1 MKQDYSRG
9 IVDCNEKLMAEIR
22 RDTIPEPE
30 QLEDGKETPKVK
42 RGKNGKK

>member
-1 MKQDYSRG
+1 MKADYSQG
-9 IVDCNEKLMAEIR
+9 IVDCNEKLMSEIR

-30 QLEDGKETPKVK
+30 QLQDEKETSKVK